1 MRRLSFLLVA
11 ILFLL
16 TACNNKKKPADV
28 TITSE
33 DGKEKVSIDVNQAQ
47 NASEELQKMSGELQK
62 MPSLSLDQLK
72 AMIPEELMGV
82 KRKNFNVT
90 SAMGTGFA
98 SAEYEI
104 NDSSNVKLNIYDCAG
119 PAGAGIYSMQYMGM
133 MNIQSESDDEY
144 TKSIDFMGG
153 RAFEHCQKSSNDCT
167 LTWFT
172 GGRLLASLEG
182 RHTGIDAL
190 KQTAQGLNLKTN

>member
-1 MRRLSFLLVA
+1 MKRFSSLPVAAMLLLA
-11 ILFLL
+11 
-16 TACNNKKKPADV
+16 ACNNNKKPADV
-28 TITSE
+28 TVTSE
-33 DGKEKVSIDVNQAQ
+33 NGKEKVSINVNPAQ
-47 NASEELQKMSGELQK
+47 TSIEELQKMSTELQK
-62 MPSLSLDQLK
+62 MPQLTIDQLK

-119 PAGAGIYSMQYMGM
+119 SAGAGIYSMQYLGM

-153 RAFEHCQKSSNDCT
+153 RAFEHCEKSSNDCT
-167 LTWFT
+167 LT
-172 GGRLLASLEG
+172 
-182 RHTGIDAL
+182 
-190 KQTAQGLNLKTN
+190 

>member
-1 MRRLSFLLVA
+1 MKRLFSLLTVTIFLLA
-11 ILFLL
+11 
-16 TACNNKKKPADV
+16 ACNNNKKPSDV
-28 TITSE
+28 TVISE
-33 DGKEKVSIDVNQAQ
+33 DGKEKVTIDVNQAQ
-47 NASEELQKMSGELQK
+47 KAAEDLQKMSAELQK
-62 MPSLSLDQLK
+62 MPPLSLDQLK

-90 SAMGTGFA
+90 STMGAGFA

-104 NDSSNVKLNIYDCAG
+104 NDSSNMKLNIYDCAG

-133 MNIQSESDDEY
+133 MNIQSESDNEY

-167 LTWFT
+167 LTWFA
-172 GGRLLASLEG
+172 GGRLLATLEG
-182 RHTGIDAL
+182 RNVGVDAL
-190 KQTAQGLNLKTN
+190 KQTAQSLSLK

>member
-1 MRRLSFLLVA
+1 MRRLCSFLLVA
-11 ILFLL
+11 IMVA
-16 TACNNKKKPADV
+16 ACNSNKKPAEM

-47 NASEELQKMSGELQK
+47 KASEQMQKMSEELQKLPQ
-62 MPSLSLDQLK
+62 LSLDQLK
-72 AMIPEELMGV
+72 ALIPEELMGV
-82 KRKNFNVT
+82 KRKSFNAT
-90 SAMGTGFA
+90 AAMGAGLA
-98 SAEYEI
+98 SGEYEI
-104 NDSSNVKLNIYDCAG
+104 NDSTNVKLNIYDCAG
-119 PAGAGIYSMQYMGM
+119 PAGAGIYSMQYLGM

-153 RAFEHCQKSSNDCT
+153 KAYEHCEKSSNDCT
-167 LTWFT
+167 LTWFASN
-172 GGRLLASLEG
+172 RLLVSLEG

>member
-1 MRRLSFLLVA
+1 MRFLSSFVVAATLLLA
-11 ILFLL
+11 
-16 TACNNKKKPADV
+16 ACNNNKKPTSDI

-47 NASEELQKMSGELQK
+47 NTLQDLQKISSELQK
-62 MPSLSLDQLK
+62 MPALSLDQLK

-82 KRKNFNVT
+82 NRKNFNVT
-90 SAMGTGFA
+90 SAMGAGFA
-98 SAEYEI
+98 TAEYEI
-104 NDSSNVKLNIYDCAG
+104 NDSSNIKFNIYDCAG
-119 PAGAGIYSMQYMGM
+119 PAGAGIYSMQYMSM

-153 RAFEHCQKSSNDCT
+153 RAFEHCEKSSNDCT
-167 LTWFT
+167 LTWFAN
-172 GGRLLASLEG
+172 GRLLASLEG

-190 KQTAQGLNLKTN
+190 KQTAQSLNLK